1 MSEKRHIFLAGFM
14 GAGKTSVG
22 RELSGKLRMD
32 FYDLDGEVERA
43 EGLSVTEIF
52 EAGGEES
59 FRRKETEMLAA
70 LSRKMSPAVISTGG
84 GAVLRRQNREMM
96 EASGE
101 VFYLRADIDILWNR
115 VRSEKGRPLLDV
127 EEPRAEFREL
137 FAKRK
142 NVYELLPHV
151 VFTDDISISEVADK
165 IIGMLG

>member
-1 MSEKRHIFLAGFM
+1 M

-32 FYDLDGEVERA
+32 FYDLDSEVERA

-52 EAGGEES
+52 KAGGEGS

-70 LSRKMSPAVISTGG
+70 LSRKTSPAVISTGG
-84 GAVLRRQNREMM
+84 GAVLRQQNREMM
-96 EASGE
+96 RASGE
-101 VFYLRADIDILWNR
+101 VFYLRADIDTLWNR

-127 EEPRAEFREL
+127 KDPRAEFHEL
-137 FAKRK
+137 FMKRK
-142 NVYELLPHV
+142 NIYELLPHV

-165 IIGMLG
+165 IIGMLE

>member
-1 MSEKRHIFLAGFM
+1 M

-32 FYDLDGEVERA
+32 FYDLDSEVERA

-70 LSRKMSPAVISTGG
+70 LSKKTSPAVISTGG
-84 GAVLRRQNREMM
+84 GAVLRQQNRETMD
-96 EASGE
+96 ASGE
-101 VFYLRADIDILWNR
+101 VFYLRADVDTLWNR
-115 VRSEKGRPLLDV
+115 VRRKKGRPLLEV
-127 EEPRAEFREL
+127 KNPRAEFHEL
-137 FAKRK
+137 FMKRRGI
-142 NVYELLPHV
+142 YELSPHV

-165 IIGMLG
+165 IIKILE

>member
-1 MSEKRHIFLAGFM
+1 M

-32 FYDLDGEVERA
+32 FYDLDSEVERA

-70 LSRKMSPAVISTGG
+70 LSRKTSPAVISTGG
-84 GAVLRRQNREMM
+84 GAVLRQQNRETMD
-96 EASGE
+96 ASGE
-101 VFYLRADIDILWNR
+101 VFYLRADIDTLWNR
-115 VRSEKGRPLLDV
+115 VRRKKGRPLLDV
-127 EEPRAEFREL
+127 ENPRAEFHEL
-137 FAKRK
+137 FMKRRDI
-142 NVYELLPHV
+142 YELSPHV

-165 IIGMLG
+165 IIEILE